1 MTRPSAATRRLPR
14 STVDLRPSR
23 LAPAGE
29 EEPIMAH
36 EVDPRSCERTP
47 EAIRAALQRRPD
59 WLQAFEQDW
68 LSAAADFDQAALDA
82 VTDKW
87 HPFACAC
94 ATPGYLDE
102 VEQTV
107 KRMAEGDTNGMVF
120 RDADGNPYDADN
132 RPIDAGRW
140 P

>member
-1 MTRPSAATRRLPR
+1 MS
-14 STVDLRPSR
+14 
-23 LAPAGE
+23 
-29 EEPIMAH
+29 H
-36 EVDPRSCERTP
+36 EVDPNSCERTP

-68 LSAAADFDQAALDA
+68 LSAAADFDQVALDS

-87 HPFACAC
+87 FPFAC

-107 KRMAEGDTNGMVF
+107 KRVAEGDTEGMVF
-120 RDADGNPYDADN
+120 RDADGNAYDADN
-132 RPIDAGRW
+132 RPIDAGRCG
-140 P
+140 

>member
-1 MTRPSAATRRLPR
+1 
-14 STVDLRPSR
+14 
-23 LAPAGE
+23 
-29 EEPIMAH
+29 MAH
-36 EVDPRSCERTP
+36 EVDPNSCERTP

-68 LSAAADFDQAALDA
+68 LTAAADFDQAALDA

-87 HPFACAC
+87 FPFACAC

-107 KRMAEGDTNGMVF
+107 KRVTEGDTEGMVF
-120 RDADGNPYDADN
+120 RDADGTAYDADN
-132 RPIDAGRW
+132 RPIDAGRCG
-140 P
+140 